1 MTPKRPLLFGLVL
14 VSGILV
20 AFTSAAAADEVAAY
34 QRVLAEVCV
43 TGVTPEL
50 SAQYQRAVAAVDREA
65 SIVDV
70 VPHLARVTGRTMTS
84 KQLVRV
90 TTTNPHGKTTDFWGP
105 KPPDLA
111 YANCTQAR

>member
-20 AFTSAAAADEVAAY
+20 AFTSAAAVDEVAAY

-50 SAQYQRAVAAVDREA
+50 SAQYQRAAAAVDQEA
-65 SIVDV
+65 SVVDV
-70 VPHLARVTGRTMTS
+70 VPHLARVTGSTMTS